1 MEKKFKFQVKSG
13 EATKQQLQVLQAKA
27 TLRDAKGQ
35 KYEALASKYKQ
46 EMYAALKHS
55 RSIAARVRKSWAM
68 KLIHE
73 QDMHTQEIQKLKAK
87 MAMRQ
92 AKFDQEVVKLHDKV
106 DSSDRVAD
114 KASNNAGNM
123 AMREKYI
130 AGLVAEQAVQGR
142 VLRKYMNS
150 MSKIRRKYNGKLS
163 LEWEAEIKK
172 LKKKI
177 QAYKN
182 GRNLT
187 AAKYKILQ
195 LEHQI
200 KQIKKRK
207 EIHLEI
213 KRAQNLDIATL
224 LHGAISDAQKG
235 SAKRSGVENR
245 KRVVAAVNAV
255 ISSVMANDRGK
266 ARAIASKA
274 IHGADMPDQAARE
287 STLQAE
293 LKAERARNAALQ
305 ARLNSKAGIP
315 SPPKVEQKKTQEAVP
330 KQAKNTPDE
339 PYANKAMTKK
349 QRVLWKQL
357 QGLVKM
363 SALNRKNLVAFSEK
377 RGVYKAALPKPPPK
391 ANSSLKA
398 HPHYPLLPSSELGA
412 IRKGAFLPAQERDE
426 MVTELKD

>member
-1 MEKKFKFQVKSG
+1 MG
-13 EATKQQLQVLQAKA
+13 
-27 TLRDAKGQ
+27 
-35 KYEALASKYKQ
+35 
-46 EMYAALKHS
+46 
-55 RSIAARVRKSWAM
+55 
-68 KLIHE
+68 
-73 QDMHTQEIQKLKAK
+73 
-87 MAMRQ
+87 
-92 AKFDQEVVKLHDKV
+92 EVVKLHDKV

-195 LEHQI
+195 LEHKI

-235 SAKRSGVENR
+235 SAKRSGV
-245 KRVVAAVNAV
+245 
-255 ISSVMANDRGK
+255 
-266 ARAIASKA
+266 
-274 IHGADMPDQAARE
+274 
-287 STLQAE
+287 
-293 LKAERARNAALQ
+293 
-305 ARLNSKAGIP
+305 
-315 SPPKVEQKKTQEAVP
+315 
-330 KQAKNTPDE
+330 
-339 PYANKAMTKK
+339 
-349 QRVLWKQL
+349 
-357 QGLVKM
+357 
-363 SALNRKNLVAFSEK
+363 
-377 RGVYKAALPKPPPK
+377 
-391 ANSSLKA
+391 
-398 HPHYPLLPSSELGA
+398 
-412 IRKGAFLPAQERDE
+412 
-426 MVTELKD
+426 